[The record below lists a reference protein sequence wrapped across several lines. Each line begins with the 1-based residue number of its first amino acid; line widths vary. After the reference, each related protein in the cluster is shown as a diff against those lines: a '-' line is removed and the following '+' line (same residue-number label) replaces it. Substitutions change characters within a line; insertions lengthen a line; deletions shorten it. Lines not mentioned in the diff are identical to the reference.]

1 MTDRELLEAA
11 AKAAGISGEY
21 FGGTGAYASGIWRD
35 FEHGCRDCWNPLTDD
50 GDALRLAVKL
60 RMTVAHEPSR
70 GGWSVGRVVATV
82 GGGEFKWLA
91 HDEDGKRAIVQAAS
105 AMALA
110 VDRAA

>member
-1 MTDRELLEAA
+1 MNTDRELLEAV
-11 AKAAGISGEY
+11 AKGAGV
-21 FGGTGAYASGIWRD
+21 TLLDWRD
-35 FEHGCRDCWNPLTDD
+35 HWADYPGPAWRTAERELWNPLIDD

-91 HDEDGKRAIVQAAS
+91 HDEDCKRAIVQAAS